1 MVCQNKI
8 AKKTLKKQ
16 LSHYTTPLMKDCDFT
31 NLINTKRYTWTGMQ
45 SGTFYIA
52 FLLFSIFHKA
62 TSNGAKF
69 YQRTSSED
77 EFVKDGK

>member
-1 MVCQNKI
+1 
-8 AKKTLKKQ
+8 
-16 LSHYTTPLMKDCDFT
+16 
-31 NLINTKRYTWTGMQ
+31 MQ